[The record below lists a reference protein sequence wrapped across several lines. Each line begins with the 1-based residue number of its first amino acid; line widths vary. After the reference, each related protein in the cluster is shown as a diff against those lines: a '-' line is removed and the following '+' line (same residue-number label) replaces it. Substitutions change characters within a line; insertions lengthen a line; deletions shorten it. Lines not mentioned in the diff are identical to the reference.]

1 MPRPPIRAVHNVKQQ
16 CADIGLPAPKS
27 EESALEDLHAFN
39 YVVLIHHSCGTA
51 LLIASYMQHSE
62 TLFRMGLSFEI
73 GEGLQH
79 ALQLM
84 HAYVFPPGTQ
94 PIRNMCGTIRVLVI
108 LHHSL
113 GLLAGTVA
121 HLYLSGNPDVQ
132 LLCALLLGAAVPGY
146 MNLPLFALGDLAGTG
161 PVAKINI
168 CMVAGG
174 LIFTLYSR
182 VVIFF
187 PLCLRITPLVFAEHG
202 AAPGCAL
209 SVGLVMFSL
218 FNVVAIV
225 AGAAGMVK
233 SITLRSTPQSQSQGS
248 VRSLAG
254 PSRSSAR

>member
-1 MPRPPIRAVHNVKQQ
+1 
-16 CADIGLPAPKS
+16 
-27 EESALEDLHAFN
+27 
-39 YVVLIHHSCGTA
+39 
-51 LLIASYMQHSE
+51 
-62 TLFRMGLSFEI
+62 
-73 GEGLQH
+73 
-79 ALQLM
+79 
-84 HAYVFPPGTQ
+84 
-94 PIRNMCGTIRVLVI
+94 
-108 LHHSL
+108 
-113 GLLAGTVA
+113 
-121 HLYLSGNPDVQ
+121 
-132 LLCALLLGAAVPGY
+132 

-233 SITLRSTPQSQSQGS
+233 SITAQYAAEPKPRVSEVARRSFTQFSAMNHGMPMPNHELHTALLRGALRFAAQASRAAAENVEGGVSQPAAQAGRPAAGS
-248 VRSLAG
+248 GRMLRLA
-254 PSRSSAR
+254 